1 MENYNKALHTLEY
14 YKILEMLCD
23 CAPTLGAKEL
33 AASLRPTGDPVRIGR
48 LLTQTSDAKKLASLK
63 GTPSFGAIKDI
74 LGAVDRADKDAVLT
88 PRELLDVAD
97 VLRTSRILIDYIN
110 NDKRFDT
117 VLDEIFARLASNR
130 YLEDRITRAIV
141 SEDVIADEASPALG
155 DIRRKIRAT
164 NNKIRESLQKYI
176 TGTAYS
182 KFLQDNIVTTRN
194 GRYVI
199 PVKAEH
205 KNEIKGLVHD
215 ASASGA
221 TMFVEPL
228 AVVEANNELRLLEG
242 KEKAEIERILAEF
255 SADVSSSS
263 EALRLN
269 YYNITE
275 LAFIFAKAR
284 LSEKMDAVEPKINS
298 EHRVELYRA
307 RHPMI
312 SKKSVVPIDIK
323 LGGEWDSLVITGS
336 NTGGKTVT
344 LKTLGLFSLMAQS
357 GLHIPADYRST
368 LCIFDEIFADIGDEQ
383 SIEQSLSTFSSHM
396 VNIVNITEHAGAKSL
411 VLIDELGAGT
421 DPVEGAALAVAV
433 IDHLRE
439 KGALCAATTHYAELK
454 AYALDTPGVCNASCE
469 FDVESLRPTY
479 RLILGTPGKSN
490 AFAISL
496 KLGLSESIV
505 SRADQLINSENK
517 QFENVIGK
525 LEQSR
530 LEMEKLRD
538 EAEQMKREYEEFRA
552 KNEAE
557 LKARLE
563 AADKELNRA
572 REQAKRILD
581 SAKYSSDYVFE
592 ELEKVK
598 RQRESEKLAD
608 SLDKARRDIRR
619 RLRQSDDEVNPVEE
633 VKLEGYTP
641 KRPFKKGDAVVIV
654 NINKSGTL
662 LDDPDKDGNVMV
674 QAGILK
680 TRTNTKN
687 LMLAEDAGISVTTK
701 EKKAHAP
708 AAYQQ
713 TLQRSF
719 KAELDL
725 RGQNGEDAWFMVDRY
740 LDEAH
745 VVGVHSVTLIHG
757 KGTGALRTFLHKM
770 LKGDTRVKSFR
781 VGAWGEGDMG
791 VTVVELK

>member
-1 MENYNKALHTLEY
+1 MEHYDKALYTLEY
-14 YKILEMLCD
+14 YKILEMLRD
-23 CAPTLGAKEL
+23 CAPTTGAKEL
-33 AASLRPTGDPVRIGR
+33 AASLRPTSDSVRIR
-48 LLTQTSDAKKLASLK
+48 KLLTQTSDAKKLVSLK
-63 GTPSFGAIKDI
+63 GMPSFGAIKDVLPAI
-74 LGAVDRADKDAVLT
+74 DRADKDAALT

-97 VLRTSRILIDYIN
+97 VLRVSRGLMDYIN
-110 NDKRFDT
+110 NDRRFDT
-117 VLDEIFARLASNR
+117 LLDEIFDHLTSNR
-130 YLEDRITRAIV
+130 YLEDHIMRAIV
-141 SEDVIADEASPALG
+141 SEDMIADEASSALS

-164 NNKIRESLQKYI
+164 NNKIRESLQKYV

-182 KFLQDNIVTTRN
+182 KFLQDNIVTMRN

-199 PVKAEH
+199 PVKTEY

-221 TMFVEPL
+221 TMFIEPL
-228 AVVEANNELRLLEG
+228 AVVEANNELRMLES
-242 KEKAEIERILAEF
+242 KEKLEIERILAEL
-255 SADVSSSS
+255 SADVSASG
-263 EALRLN
+263 EAIRLN

-275 LAFIFAKAR
+275 LSFIFAKAR
-284 LSEKMDAVEPKINS
+284 LSEKLDAVEPQIND
-298 EHRVELYRA
+298 EHRVELYCA

-312 SKKSVVPIDIK
+312 NRKSVVPIHIK
-323 LGGEWDSLVITGS
+323 LGGEWDSLVITGP

-368 LCIFDEIFADIGDEQ
+368 LCIFDQIFADIGDEQ

-433 IDHLRE
+433 IEHLRE

-496 KLGLSESIV
+496 KLGLSEHIV
-505 SRADQLINSENK
+505 ARADQLINSENK

-538 EAEQMKREYEEFRA
+538 ETEQMKREYEAFRSE
-552 KNEAE
+552 NEASW
-557 LKARLE
+557 KMKLE
-563 AADKELNRA
+563 TADKELERA

-581 SAKYSSDYVFE
+581 SAKYSSDYIFE

-598 RQRESEKLAD
+598 RQRESDRLAD

-619 RLRQSDDEVNPVEE
+619 RLRQSDDEVNPVVE
-633 VKLEGYTP
+633 VKLDGYTP
-641 KRPFKKGDAVVIV
+641 KRPFRKGDAVVIV

-662 LDDPDKDGNVMV
+662 LDVPDKDGNVMV

-680 TRTNTKN
+680 TRTNIGN
-687 LMLAEDAGISVTTK
+687 LMLAEDAGIRVTTK
-701 EKKAHAP
+701 EKKTHAP
-708 AAYQQ
+708 AVYQQ
-713 TLQRSF
+713 TLQRNF
-719 KAELDL
+719 KSELDL

-745 VVGVHSVTLIHG
+745 VVGIHSVTLIHG

-770 LKGDTRVKSFR
+770 LKKDIRVKSFR